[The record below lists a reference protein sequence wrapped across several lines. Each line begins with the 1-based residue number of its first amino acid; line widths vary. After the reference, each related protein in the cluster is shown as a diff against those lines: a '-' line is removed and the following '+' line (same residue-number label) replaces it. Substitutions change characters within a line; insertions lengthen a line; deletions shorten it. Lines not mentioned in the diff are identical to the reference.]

1 MNDLT
6 PVRTGSN
13 PATRTDHHE
22 RMVRVW
28 LHIQQHL
35 DEPLTVAVL
44 ARVACFSP
52 FHFHRLF
59 AALTGETLSAHVRRL
74 RLERTAFQL
83 RHTRQPVTRIGL
95 DAGYNTPA
103 AFSKAFQQHFGV
115 APSTYRQQPPI
126 ETTMKP
132 NAPLSAAT
140 LPVVKPQLVQLPERR
155 VVFVRRV
162 GSYAQAAE
170 AAWPAICQFAYSRR
184 LVEKGR
190 LFIGISH
197 DSPDITPED
206 QLRYDACITV
216 NRPVKP
222 EGEVGVQTIPGG
234 AYAVFLHRGPYE
246 GLSRTY
252 DAIFGHWL
260 PASGRQLRDEP
271 CYEVYLNAPGRTKPA
286 NLKTQIHVP
295 LK

>member
-1 MNDLT
+1 
-6 PVRTGSN
+6 
-13 PATRTDHHE
+13 
-22 RMVRVW
+22 MVRVW
-28 LHIQQHL
+28 LHIQLHL
-35 DEPLTVAVL
+35 DEPMSVEAL
-44 ARVACFSP
+44 ARIACFSP

-59 AALTGETLSAHVRRL
+59 AALTGETLNAHLRRL
-74 RLERTAFQL
+74 RLERAAFQL
-83 RHTRQPVTRIGL
+83 RHARQPVTRIAL
-95 DAGYNTPA
+95 DAGYNSPA
-103 AFSKAFQQHFGV
+103 AFTKAFQQHFGT
-115 APSTYRQQPPI
+115 APSSYRQQPHI
-126 ETTMKP
+126 KMTMKHNSQFP
-132 NAPLSAAT
+132 AVTLSD
-140 LPVVKPQLVQLPERR
+140 LKPQLVQLPERR
-155 VVFVRRV
+155 VVFVRRT
-162 GSYAQAAE
+162 GSYAQAAA
-170 AAWPAICQFAYSRR
+170 AAWPAVCQFAYSRR

-246 GLSRTY
+246 GLNQTY
-252 DAIFGHWL
+252 NAIFGRWL

-271 CYEVYLNAPGRTKPA
+271 CFEVYLNAPGRTKPA

>member
-1 MNDLT
+1 
-6 PVRTGSN
+6 
-13 PATRTDHHE
+13 
-22 RMVRVW
+22 MVRVW

-35 DEPLTVAVL
+35 DEPLTVSAL

-115 APSTYRQQPPI
+115 APSTYRQQPHI
-126 ETTMKP
+126 QISMKHNP
-132 NAPLSAAT
+132 T
-140 LPVVKPQLVQLPERR
+140 LPATGLPVLKPQFVQLPERR

-162 GSYAQAAE
+162 GGYAQAAE
-170 AAWPAICQFAYSRR
+170 TAWTAVCQFAYSRR
-184 LVEKGR
+184 LVEEGR

-222 EGEVGVQTIPGG
+222 EGEVGVQIIPGG
-234 AYAVFLHRGPYE
+234 SYAVFLHRGPHA
-246 GLSRTY
+246 GLNDTY
-252 DAIFGHWL
+252 NAIFGQWL
-260 PASGRQLRDEP
+260 PASGRQLREQP
-271 CYEVYLNAPGRTKPA
+271 CFEVYLNAPGRTKPA